1 MTQDA
6 RISGRFQIAGPD
18 GPRRKPGLTPGYRV
32 VRLED
37 GERDRYTVLP
47 GHFSTLSEAQRE
59 MELLTRAHPGGRF
72 VLQLLGLA

>member
-6 RISGRFQIAGPD
+6 RTSGRFPIAGPE
-18 GPRRKPGLTPGYRV
+18 GPRRRPGLSPGYRV

-47 GHFSTLSEAQRE
+47 GHFSALSEAQRE
-59 MELLTRAHPGGRF
+59 VELLSRAHPGGRF
-72 VLQLLGLA
+72 VLQLSGLA